1 MRQEK
6 KKAIQGEQT
15 QCSVKFESSWVLQ
28 LRVVYPVKE
37 PGNWALYPPTA
48 RTSVPAFLAEM
59 CRLRSTFS
67 PRELQAFAGT
77 HLHAQK

>member
-6 KKAIQGEQT
+6 KLIQGEQT
-15 QCSVKFESSWVLQ
+15 QCSEKLEFPWVLQ

-37 PGNWALYPPTA
+37 PGNWAVYPPTA
-48 RTSVPAFLAEM
+48 RTSVLAFLAGM

-67 PRELQAFAGT
+67 L
-77 HLHAQK
+77 